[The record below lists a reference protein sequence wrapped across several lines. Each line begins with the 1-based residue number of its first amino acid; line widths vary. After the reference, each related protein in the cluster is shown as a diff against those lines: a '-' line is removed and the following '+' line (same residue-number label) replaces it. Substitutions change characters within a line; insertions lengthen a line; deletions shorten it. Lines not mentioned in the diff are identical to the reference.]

1 MREPR
6 DTDSEDLVQWLK
18 EAGRRRA
25 PQPPSPTG
33 EPARSPEPAVR
44 SRPRSRCR
52 REFLLGALA
61 SLAYLQYFYADV
73 FLEIARLP
81 ALIVFLPVP

>member
-1 MREPR
+1 VREPR
-6 DTDSEDLVQWLK
+6 DTDSEDLVQWFK

-25 PQPPSPTG
+25 PQSPSPANQ
-33 EPARSPEPAVR
+33 PARSPDPSVR
-44 SRPRSRCR
+44 SRSRSRSR
-52 REFLLGALA
+52 RHLLLGALA